1 VRTIVE
7 STHALRLRIIY
18 PMAIKASQRAEM
30 RSALRFATLR
40 VIALKTDHLAIRI
53 AKRHR
58 DRPLHRT
65 CLI

>member
-1 VRTIVE
+1 
-7 STHALRLRIIY
+7 LRIIY
-18 PMAIKASQRAEM
+18 LMAVKASQRAEM

-58 DRPLHRT
+58 DRLLHRT